1 MYRANCTVIILLIV
15 SIENRWRGGG
25 SRKGK
30 RGGDPPLGGA
40 GDRRWH
46 SDKTIGKKEGYG
58 LT

>member
-1 MYRANCTVIILLIV
+1 MG
-15 SIENRWRGGG
+15 GGG
-25 SRKGK
+25 SRRGK